1 MLKKKKQPICQL
13 QYPKPP
19 MRCTNILSPLNEKDN
34 NSNICEIAFQIFKKP
49 IDMKL
54 GVKISFDQFLS
65 NLHLSE

>member
-1 MLKKKKQPICQL
+1 
-13 QYPKPP
+13 

-34 NSNICEIAFQIFKKP
+34 NSNICEIAFQNFKKP

-54 GVKISFDQFLS
+54 GVKFSFDQFLS